1 MMALFPRV
9 TTSSLRLL
17 FCVVCISA
25 PLAAPAGGQ
34 VAAGGDEGVALAI
47 TDEGIRHRTDFLAS
61 DALQGRDTPS
71 PGLEAAAAYIVS
83 EMRRMGLEPGGEG
96 GTYYQR
102 YPFFRRQLDL
112 QGVVVEIEGPA
123 GTVTLALG
131 EDYFVTGGTDG
142 VLSAPVVMQP
152 NEPDGDG
159 AVMAFSLPG
168 AWDGAF
174 RGVAGQQLREAQG
187 MGAVAVVH
195 LLDESWGEGQVSQ
208 LVTFSSQPSWTLGS
222 ELPFPQVYIRT
233 GAAERALVQAGFD
246 VDAVTEGRQSPT
258 SRITLPR
265 PALEEA
271 FPPNVAAIVRGSDPQ
286 LRNEYVILSAHMDH
300 VGVGQPVNG
309 DSIYNGADD
318 NASGTSG
325 LMEVARVLSAADRKP
340 ARSVLL
346 LWVSGEEK
354 GLLGSRWYSDHPTV
368 PVEAIAAN
376 VNVDM
381 IAGDQHA
388 DSVVV
393 IGKDYSSLGDL
404 VNRVNAR
411 HPELDLIASDDIW
424 PEQRFFFRS
433 DHFNFARL
441 EIPAIFFF
449 TGVHECYHRP
459 CDDLEF
465 VDPHK
470 AARVANLILQT
481 VVEIA
486 NDPERPSWIPAGLEE
501 VRALTR

>member
-1 MMALFPRV
+1 MMASSVRV
-9 TTSSLRLL
+9 PTPFVRLL
-17 FCVVCISA
+17 PAVACVLGA
-25 PLAAPAGGQ
+25 LAAPASSQ
-34 VAAGGDEGVALAI
+34 ATAGGEAGAPLAI
-47 TDEGIRHRTDFLAS
+47 TADDIRHRIDFLAS
-61 DALQGRDTPS
+61 DALRGRDTPS

-83 EMRRMGLEPGGEG
+83 EMREMGLEPGGEG

-102 YPFFRRQLDL
+102 YPFFRRQLDP
-112 QGVVVEIEGPA
+112 QGVEVEVEGPA

-142 VLSAPVVMQP
+142 TLTAPVVMQG
-152 NEPDGDG
+152 NAQGGDG

-174 RGVAGQQLREAQG
+174 RGAAGQQLREAQG
-187 MGAVAVVH
+187 EGAVAVVH
-195 LLDESWGEGQVSQ
+195 LLDESWGEAQVSQ
-208 LVTFSSQPSWTLGS
+208 VLAFSSQPSWTLGS
-222 ELPFPQVYIRT
+222 ELPFPQIYIRT
-233 GAAERALVQAGFD
+233 PSAERALVQAGFD
-246 VDAVTEGRQSPT
+246 VDAVAEGRQSPT
-258 SRITLPR
+258 VRLTIPR
-265 PALEEA
+265 PALAEA
-271 FPPNVAAIVRGSDPQ
+271 FPPNVAAVVRGSDPQ
-286 LRNEYVILSAHMDH
+286 LRNEYVILSSHMDH

-309 DSIYNGADD
+309 DSIFNGADD
-318 NASGTSG
+318 NASGTSA
-325 LMEVARVLSAADRKP
+325 LMEVARVLSTVDEKP

-368 PVEAIAAN
+368 PVDAIAAN

-404 VNRVNAR
+404 VNGVNDG
-411 HPELDLIASDDIW
+411 HPELGLVASDDIW

-441 EIPAIFFF
+441 EIPSIFFF

-459 CDDLEF
+459 CDEVDF

-486 NDPERPSWIPAGLEE
+486 NRPERPSWIPAGLEE